1 MENQNFNAVFLFDQ
15 SAKEVFDAV
24 TNVRGWWSETV
35 EGGTHDLNDEF
46 IYRYADLHYSKQKLT
61 EVIPDKKVVWLVTDS
76 NLTFVDN
83 KTEWTGTQVVFE
95 ITEKAGKTQLSFTH
109 VGLSPQ
115 VECYK
120 ACSGGWGFY
129 LQSLCALI
137 TTGKGNADVKGE
149 EEVKYS

>member
-24 TNVRGWWSETV
+24 TNVRGWWSEAV
-35 EGGTHDLNDEF
+35 EGGTHNLNDEF
-46 IYRYADLHYSKQKLT
+46 VYRYADLHSSKQKLT
-61 EVIPDKKVVWLVTDS
+61 EVIPNKKVVWLITDS
-76 NLTFVDN
+76 NLTFVDD

-95 ITEKAGKTQLSFTH
+95 ITEKAGQTQLSFTH
-109 VGLSPQ
+109 VGLSPK

-120 ACSGGWGFY
+120 ACSGGWTFY
-129 LQSLCALI
+129 LESLCALI
-137 TTGKGNADVKGE
+137 TTGKGNPDVKGE

>member
-24 TNVRGWWSETV
+24 TNVRGWWSEMV
-35 EGGTHDLNDEF
+35 EGGTHNLNDEF

-61 EVIPDKKVVWLVTDS
+61 EVTSDKKVVWLVTDS

-83 KTEWTGTQVVFE
+83 KNEWTGTQVVFE
-95 ITEKAGKTQLSFTH
+95 ITEKAGQTQLSFTH

-120 ACSGGWGFY
+120 ACSGGWTFY

-137 TTGKGNADVKGE
+137 TTGKGSPDLKGE

>member
-1 MENQNFNAVFLFDQ
+1 MKNQNFNAVFLFDQ
-15 SAKEVFDAV
+15 STKEVFDAV

-35 EGGTHDLNDEF
+35 EGGTHNLNDEF

-61 EVIPDKKVVWLVTDS
+61 EVIPNKKVVWLVTDS

-95 ITEKAGKTQLSFTH
+95 ITEKAGQTQLSFTH

-120 ACSGGWGFY
+120 ACSGGWTFY
-129 LQSLCALI
+129 LQSLCTLI
-137 TTGKGNADVKGE
+137 TTGKGQPDVKGE
-149 EEVKYS
+149 EEVNYN

>member
-35 EGGTHDLNDEF
+35 EGGTHHLNDEF

-61 EVIPDKKVVWLVTDS
+61 EVIPNKKVVWLVTDS
-76 NLTFVDN
+76 KLNFVDN
-83 KTEWTGTQVVFE
+83 KSEWTGTQVVFE
-95 ITEKAGKTQLSFTH
+95 ISEKAGQTQLSFTH
-109 VGLSPQ
+109 VGLSPK

-137 TTGKGNADVKGE
+137 TTGKGNPDVKGE

>member
-35 EGGTHDLNDEF
+35 EGGTRNLNDEF
-46 IYRYADLHYSKQKLT
+46 VYRYADLHYSKQKLT
-61 EVIPDKKVVWLVTDS
+61 EVIPNKKVVWLVTDS
-76 NLTFVDN
+76 NLTFVEDKN
-83 KTEWTGTQVVFE
+83 EWTGTHVIFE
-95 ITEKAGKTQLSFTH
+95 ITEKAGQTQLSFTH

-120 ACSGGWGFY
+120 ACSGGWTFY

-137 TTGKGNADVKGE
+137 TTGKGNPDLKGE
-149 EEVKYS
+149 EEVKYN